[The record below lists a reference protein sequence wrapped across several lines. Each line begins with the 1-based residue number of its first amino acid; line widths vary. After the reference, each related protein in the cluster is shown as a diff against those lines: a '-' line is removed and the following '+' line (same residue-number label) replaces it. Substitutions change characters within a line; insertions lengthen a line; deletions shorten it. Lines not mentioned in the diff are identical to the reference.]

1 MWGAII
7 SGVLG
12 LAKAG
17 YGAYQQSN
25 AKKLAAQNAFPDYV
39 IPSQFYDNVGLLQNR
54 AQEGI
59 SQDTLAFL
67 AQQNQQN
74 LAGSTNAILQ
84 GGGGINSIAALYQ
97 GTNAQNAQ
105 LAQLDEQLRLQNI
118 NNLIEARKELAG
130 QELYKWKINKYDQW
144 RNKAVAAAML
154 GAQGNKNLV
163 SGIDMFG
170 SGVASSAQSMSANKS
185 DMNAENNIGNNQYNI
200 TQNKDFIGP
209 PESGDNFR
217 FDLTGNPSAPNMSN
231 NFYNNYNNF
240 GTQF

>member
-7 SGVLG
+7 QGVLG

-17 YGAYQQSN
+17 YGAYKAGQ
-25 AKKLAAQNAFPDYV
+25 AKKLASQNAFPDYV
-39 IPSQFYDNVGLLQNR
+39 IPSQFYDNVGFPQNR

-67 AQQNQQN
+67 AQQQQQN
-74 LAGSTNAILQ
+74 LAASTNAILQ
-84 GGGGINSIAALYQ
+84 GGGSVNNIAALYQ
-97 GTNAQNAQ
+97 GANAQNAQ
-105 LAQLDEQLRLQNI
+105 LSQLDEQLRLQNV

-154 GAQGNKNLV
+154 GAQGQKNTMGGLDSMGSALV
-163 SGIDMFG
+163 G
-170 SGVASSAQSMSANKS
+170 AAQSMSANKS
-185 DMNAENNIGNNQYNI
+185 DMNAENNLGQQYQTVKNE
-200 TQNKDFIGP
+200 QFIGP
-209 PESGDNFR
+209 PESANDFR
-217 FDLTGNPSAPNMSN
+217 FDITGNPSAPNMSN